1 MVFSNLVDVNTV
13 LGLVG
18 GGEKMNCMFLPSLLG
33 YDESIEGYEYN
44 PDLAREYLAKTDYNG
59 EKLTLYAR
67 NDLVA
72 IDDVMA
78 VFIQNL
84 VDVGFNISTKICD
97 SAEFVTIRQDPSAYD
112 IFFVNL
118 GAFDADP
125 YTLYII
131 PRIVNDT
138 HNSYYHNEELNNL
151 ITDSYTTTD
160 KTKREDEL
168 KQVARIVYDECG
180 PVLGL
185 YASNSYCVIREGL
198 EGVLVTKGAGPYF
211 RYASVDEAVWNK

>member
-1 MVFSNLVDVNTV
+1 M
-13 LGLVG
+13 
-18 GGEKMNCMFLPSLLG
+18 
-33 YDESIEGYEYN
+33 
-44 PDLAREYLAKTDYNG
+44 
-59 EKLTLYAR
+59 
-67 NDLVA
+67 
-72 IDDVMA
+72 MA

-151 ITDSYTTTD
+151 IIDSYTTTD

-168 KQVARIVYDECG
+168 KQAARIVYDECG